1 MDRWT
6 GRQTD
11 RRIGGAPIRENE
23 AGMDAAWDRAG
34 TAALNTS
41 GYGCS
46 HTHTSQV
53 SPLGLHLLTQSFSL
67 CPSALLSLKHPSPHP
82 PACTCPAALLPALG
96 NSKLCSCIP
105 SLQLLQVGEVQL
117 LQPCRTGLAVPPPEE
132 SFRGHSS
139 AMLGMRQEWE
149 R

>member
-6 GRQTD
+6 GRQMD